1 MQLTTLV
8 LAASAAAVAGFVP
21 SSARVQANGEV
32 LKMVCEPLQTSQMH
46 ENTFGWA
53 GLLTWLRGVS
63 NAPTRSHVELACV
76 AIFHLA

>member
-32 LKMVCEPLQTSQMH
+32 LKMVGTPLQTHTSQ
-46 ENTFGWA
+46 ELEEYYGYG
-53 GLLTWLRGVS
+53 GLLTWWS
-63 NAPTRSHVELACV
+63 
-76 AIFHLA
+76 I